1 MLLPAAVLL
10 VDEEGTPAVVV
21 SLQAVLV
28 LAGGTERA
36 PALLDGFVVGVE
48 TEAAAAVVK
57 AAEAS
62 LWVIAAATFGFVGM
76 LTKFVHEEKQRE
88 RAKQL

>member
-1 MLLPAAVLL
+1 ML

-28 LAGGTERA
+28 LAGATERA
-36 PALLDGFVVGVE
+36 PALLDGFGVGVE
-48 TEAAAAVVK
+48 TEAAAVVK

-76 LTKFVHEEKQRE
+76 LTKFVH
-88 RAKQL
+88 